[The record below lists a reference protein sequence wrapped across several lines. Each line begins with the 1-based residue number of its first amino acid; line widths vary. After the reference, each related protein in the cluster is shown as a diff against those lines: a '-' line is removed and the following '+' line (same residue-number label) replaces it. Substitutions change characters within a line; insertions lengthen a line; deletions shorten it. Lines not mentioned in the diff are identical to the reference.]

1 MGKNDSSKYR
11 VLPLMRKI
19 NEVNRDFSRELAISL
34 NCLELDGKSK
44 KSFTSDSLTGK
55 IEVCYTD
62 KDNNTKEKG
71 LRQSKDYMI
80 KLVETLRDDYKKRE
94 YSRRYNRSSTRNDFY
109 SSDIDDRCKIANGYI
124 ERIKSFYSNNKSDN
138 IGRQTWS
145 FEGDTYP
152 DIFIETEKY
161 IIVAEGKWTEG
172 KRTSSTTHLKN
183 RDQLIRHIQG
193 AIEYRRNHQ
202 IENKLIIGFYIV
214 NRKDILDRNFPITEK
229 DFEDIIDKEDIQMS
243 NKDLLL
249 ESYYGCTDWE
259 TIGDK
264 FNLVFEDVAKDEY

>member
-1 MGKNDSSKYR
+1 MGKIDSSKYR
-11 VLPLMRKI
+11 VLPLMRKV
-19 NEVNRDFSRELAISL
+19 NEVNRDFSRELAILL

-44 KSFTSDSLTGK
+44 KAFTPDSLTGM

-109 SSDIDDRCKIANGYI
+109 LSDINYRHKITNRYI
-124 ERIKSFYSNNKSDN
+124 ESIKTFYINNKSDN
-138 IGRQTWS
+138 IGRPTWS
-145 FEGDTYP
+145 FEGDTFP

-161 IIVAEGKWTEG
+161 IIVVEGKWTEG

-229 DFEDIIDKEDIQMS
+229 DFEDIIDKEDIQMGDS
-243 NKDLLL
+243 DLLL
-249 ESYYGCTDWE
+249 DSFYGCTSWEKVE
-259 TIGDK
+259 TIFGLK
-264 FNLVFEDVAKDEY
+264 FKDRQ